1 MHFTKK
7 NSFEKRIELKNKLK
21 QQKILKFPGA
31 YNPLTAKLIAEIGFE
46 GIYISGGVMANDL
59 GIPDIGLTTLKEVSY
74 RANQISRVTDLPAI
88 VDADT
93 GFGDCKKT
101 IETFENLGL
110 SGCHIEDQ
118 IDQKRCGHL
127 DNKEIISSA
136 TMVNKIKTAVKA
148 KKDKNF
154 LVIART
160 DANSVEGLKKTIE
173 IFEQLGLSGC
183 HIEDQIDE
191 KRCGHL
197 DNKEIIPSAT
207 MVNKI
212 KTAVKAKKDKNFLVI
227 ARTDANSV
235 EGIKKTI
242 NRVKAYEDAG
252 ADIIFPEAMKDEK
265 EFEQIR
271 KNSKANLLANMTEF
285 GKSKL
290 LSANEL
296 ENLGYNIVIYPVTTQ
311 RLAMKSVE
319 DGLRTIMNDGHQ
331 NNIIDKMQT
340 RKRLYELVEYEK
352 YNTPDKKITDFKTD
366 GHE

>member
-7 NSFEKRIELKNKLK
+7 NHSEKRLELKDKLK
-21 QQKILKFPGA
+21 KQKILRFPGA
-31 YNPLTAKLIAEIGFE
+31 YNPLTAKLIAEIGFD
-46 GIYISGGVMANDL
+46 GVYISGGVMSNDL

-93 GFGDCKKT
+93 GFNDCKKT
-101 IETFENLGL
+101 IETFEKLGL

-118 IDQKRCGHL
+118 IEQKRCGHL
-127 DNKEIISSA
+127 DNKEIIPVED
-136 TMVNKIKTAVKA
+136 MIKKIKRAVSA

-154 LVIART
+154 LIIART
-160 DANSVEGLKKTIE
+160 DSNT
-173 IFEQLGLSGC
+173 
-183 HIEDQIDE
+183 
-191 KRCGHL
+191 
-197 DNKEIIPSAT
+197 
-207 MVNKI
+207 
-212 KTAVKAKKDKNFLVI
+212 
-227 ARTDANSV
+227 V

-242 NRVKAYEDAG
+242 DRIKAYEDAG
-252 ADIIFPEAMKDEK
+252 ADVLFPEAMKDEK

-271 KNSKANLLANMTEF
+271 KNSKVNLLANMTEF
-285 GKSKL
+285 GKSKI
-290 LSANEL
+290 LSAKIL

-311 RLAMKSVE
+311 RLAMKNVE
-319 DGLRTIMNDGHQ
+319 DGLRAIMKDGHQ

-366 GHE
+366 EHE